1 MEKKVNVINIY
12 LTNADR
18 KRLNELK
25 YKYHLSYSTMANII
39 ADKICSQIKQKEFKT
54 YLYQDKT
61 KYKTSIKPRNAYKYE
76 NRTQIYTNTIKV
88 FCRGDLRKYMDEKD
102 AVNLELS
109 ILNEMHDTYDENWDG
124 NRLNR
129 MMPKIVKKNREYYK
143 KILEIE

>member
-1 MEKKVNVINIY
+1 MQKKVNIINIY

-39 ADKICSQIKQKEFKT
+39 TDKICSQIKQKEFKN
-54 YLYQDKT
+54 YLYDDKT
-61 KYKTSIKPRNAYKYE
+61 KYRTSIKPRNAFKYE
-76 NRTQIYTNTIKV
+76 NRTQIYTNCIKL
-88 FCRGDLRKYMDEKD
+88 FTRGDLRKYMDEKD
-102 AVNLELS
+102 AVNLEIS
-109 ILNEMHDTYDENWDG
+109 ILNEMNDTYDENWDG

-129 MMPKIVKKNREYYK
+129 MMPKIVKKNRDYYK